1 MYVYIQA
8 DVEEKAYNRPHI
20 ERSLKRPE
28 FVVFVVGHYNS
39 SGRFIPESD
48 HSTREEA
55 AERVHWL
62 NGGTA
67 SPEPEVEAE
76 EPPRLALDE
85 TFWDE
90 AVYGSTQLPPIP
102 PCNPKH
108 EAFNVSLKNIIRAF
122 WEAVKDYPEN

>member
-8 DVEEKAYNRPHI
+8 VSEVRLYTVGFYSPNG
-20 ERSLKRPE
+20 
-28 FVVFVVGHYNS
+28 VFNA
-39 SGRFIPESD
+39 ESD

-102 PCNPKH
+102 PFNPKH